1 MTSNFVL
8 EQNTAMYRCAIHL
21 NKNLTSYPI
30 KSPKVYGE
38 LLQGK
43 HKKRKS
49 R

>member
-8 EQNTAMYRCAIHL
+8 EMNTAMYRRAIYL
-21 NKNLTSYPI
+21 NKNLTSSPI

-38 LLQGK
+38 LLQVK

>member
-8 EQNTAMYRCAIHL
+8 KLNTAMFEHAIFL
-21 NKNLTSYPI
+21 NKNLTSSPI

-38 LLQGK
+38 LLQVK